1 MKSIEGHKPELS
13 QPNQKIPL
21 SLSEKAMFLYL
32 ALAISVIGG
41 YPLYHHIFDLEPD
54 KAMIEMTNFA
64 ATKSEAHQYAVKRL
78 DECPRRFKANF
89 KSCISKMVGDATVE
103 KGGAYGDEVIR
114 AISDVKI
121 HFEEWD
127 KAQSLKKS

>member
-1 MKSIEGHKPELS
+1 MKSTEEHQPELS
-13 QPNQKIPL
+13 QPNPKMRL
-21 SLSEKAMFLYL
+21 SYSEKAMFLALTL
-32 ALAISVIGG
+32 AFSAIGG
-41 YPLYHHIFDLEPD
+41 YPFYHHLFDSGPD
-54 KAMIEMTNFA
+54 QAMIEMTNFA